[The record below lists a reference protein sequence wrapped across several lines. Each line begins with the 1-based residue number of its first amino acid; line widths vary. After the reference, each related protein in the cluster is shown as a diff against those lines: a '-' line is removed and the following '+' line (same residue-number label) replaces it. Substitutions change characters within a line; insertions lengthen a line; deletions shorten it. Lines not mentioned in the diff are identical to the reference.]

1 MASSAAVTAPRSRSR
16 TDLALRRSVFAA
28 LCLFLAGCLSYDRD
42 AANAVAAI
50 GRGDA
55 ATALKWSTDLADSS
69 RSSRLG
75 VVETGR
81 ICMLAG
87 SNTLAEACF
96 RKAIDAAIDHK
107 EKDPVIKLGDAAGTA
122 MAATVTDDW
131 SIEYYLSPYEINLAL
146 EYGILAQLFNGRRED
161 ALVDS
166 RLAIYVQDKLGDE
179 YGADLKKREDTGGKG
194 DAEKTRGEVERI
206 SGEQNQALNEMIAAT
221 RNSWENPVLW
231 WLTGV
236 LLEADGDWEGAGQSY
251 RRAGTTGAGNP
262 FFEADMK
269 RADTGAP
276 APAAGR
282 SKLVVI
288 FEDGFVPRRAA
299 LKIPLRLYATMS
311 IDIPTYQN
319 VGAYA
324 PRTVSFAGSKG
335 NSPAALGLNVRS
347 LAGRTLSEAMP
358 GIITRNVTRA
368 AVNVGMEVAGRSA
381 YRASDQNGAGAVI
394 LAGVEIANL
403 IMVCARDADTRS
415 WVTIPEAQYV
425 WCDND
430 LAPGDYQFGMTVDG
444 VSSTVPVS
452 LAAGETKLLWIAD
465 CGGGL
470 RHQCATIVGGR

>member
-1 MASSAAVTAPRSRSR
+1 MIFRLLAFAAV
-16 TDLALRRSVFAA
+16 
-28 LCLFLAGCLSYDRD
+28 CLPFAGCLSYDEE
-42 AANAVAAI
+42 AAAAVAAI

-55 ATALKWSTDLADSS
+55 STALKWSADLADSS

-131 SIEYYLSPYEINLAL
+131 STEYYLSPYEINLAL

-179 YGADLKKREDTGGKG
+179 YGADLKKREQGTGNGEQ
-194 DAEKTRGEVERI
+194 EKTKGEVDRI
-206 SGEQNQALNEMIAAT
+206 VGEQNQALNEMIAAT

-236 LLEADGDWEGAGQSY
+236 LLEADGDWEAAGQSY

-269 RADTGAP
+269 RADTGLRTP
-276 APAAGR
+276 TAGKA
-282 SKLVVI
+282 KLVVI

-311 IDIPTYQN
+311 IDIPTYQD

-324 PRTVSFAGSKG
+324 PRSVSFAGSKG
-335 NSPAALGLNVRS
+335 ATPAALGLNVRS
-347 LAGRTLSEAMP
+347 LAGRTLREAMP

>member
-1 MASSAAVTAPRSRSR
+1 MSFRLTA
-16 TDLALRRSVFAA
+16 FAA
-28 LCLFLAGCLSYDRD
+28 LCLLAGCLSYDQG
-42 AANAVAAI
+42 AANAVASI

-55 ATALKWSTDLADSS
+55 ASALKWSEDLAESS

-75 VVETGR
+75 TVESGR

-107 EKDPVIKLGDAAGTA
+107 ESDPVIKLGDAAGTA

-161 ALVDS
+161 ALVDA
-166 RLAIYVQDKLGDE
+166 RLACYVQDKLGDE
-179 YGADLKKREDTGGKG
+179 YGADLKKREDTEGQR
-194 DAEKTRGEVERI
+194 DAEKTKGEVERI

-236 LLEADGDWEGAGQSY
+236 LLEADGDWEGAAQSY

-262 FFEADMK
+262 FFEADLK
-269 RADTGAP
+269 RADTGLRTP
-276 APAAGR
+276 TAGK

-299 LKIPLRLYATMS
+299 LKIPLRIYATMS
-311 IDIPTYQN
+311 IDIPTYRN
-319 VGAYA
+319 VGAYV
-324 PRTVSFAGSKG
+324 PRSVSFAGSKG
-335 NSPAALGLNVRS
+335 ATPAALGLNVRS

-368 AVNVGMEVAGRSA
+368 AVNVGIQVAGR
-381 YRASDQNGAGAVI
+381 ASGNDYVKLGA
-394 LAGVEIANL
+394 EIANL

-415 WVTIPEAQYV
+415 WVTLPDAQYV
-425 WCDND
+425 WCDSD
-430 LAPGDYQFGMTVDG
+430 MAPGDYQFGVTVDG
-444 VSSTVPVS
+444 VSSTLPVS
-452 LAAGETKLLWIAD
+452 LAAGETKLLWISN

-470 RHQCATIVGGR
+470 RHQCAIIGRR

>member
-1 MASSAAVTAPRSRSR
+1 MDFRR
-16 TDLALRRSVFAA
+16 LAFAA
-28 LCLFLAGCLSYDRD
+28 LCLLLAGCLSYDKG
-42 AANAVAAI
+42 AANAVSAI
-50 GRGDA
+50 GCGDA
-55 ATALKWSTDLADSS
+55 AAALKWSEDLADSS

-81 ICMLAG
+81 ISMLAG

-96 RKAIDAAIDHK
+96 RKAIDAAIDHQ

-161 ALVDS
+161 ALVDA
-166 RLAIYVQDKLGDE
+166 RLAVYVQDKLGDE
-179 YGADLKKREDTGGKG
+179 YGADLKNREQGTGNREQ
-194 DAEKTRGEVERI
+194 DSKTKDEVDRI
-206 SGEQNQALNEMIAAT
+206 VGEQGQALNEMIAAT

-236 LLEADGDWEGAGQSY
+236 LLEADGDWEGAAQSY
-251 RRAGTTGAGNP
+251 RRAGTTGAENP
-262 FFEADMK
+262 FFEADLK
-269 RADTGAP
+269 RADTGLRTP
-276 APAAGR
+276 TAGK

-324 PRTVSFAGSKG
+324 PRTGLFAGSKG
-335 NSPAALGLNVRS
+335 ATPAALGLNVRS

-368 AVNVGMEVAGRSA
+368 AVSVGIQAAGR
-381 YRASDQNGAGAVI
+381 ASGNNYVKLGA
-394 LAGVEIANL
+394 EIANL
-403 IMVCARDADTRS
+403 IMVCAREADTRT
-415 WVTIPEAQYV
+415 WVTLPEAQYV
-425 WCDND
+425 WCDGD
-430 LAPGDYQFGMTVDG
+430 MVPGDYQFGVTVDG

-452 LAAGETKLLWIAD
+452 LAAGETKLMWISN
-465 CGGGL
+465 CGGGF
-470 RHQCATIVGGR
+470 RHQCAIIGAR

>member
-1 MASSAAVTAPRSRSR
+1 MILRLTA
-16 TDLALRRSVFAA
+16 FAA
-28 LCLFLAGCLSYDRD
+28 FCLLLAGCLSYDQG

-55 ATALKWSTDLADSS
+55 ASALKWSADLADSS

-131 SIEYYLSPYEINLAL
+131 SMEYYLSPYEINLAL

-161 ALVDS
+161 ALVDA

-179 YGADLKKREDTGGKG
+179 YGADLRKREEGRGNREQDSRTK
-194 DAEKTRGEVERI
+194 GEVERI

-231 WLTGV
+231 WLTGI
-236 LLEADGDWEGAGQSY
+236 LLEADGDWEAAGQSY

-269 RADTGAP
+269 RADTGLRTP
-276 APAAGR
+276 TAAK
-282 SKLVVI
+282 SKLVVV

-335 NSPAALGLNVRS
+335 AVPAALGLNVRS

-368 AVNVGMEVAGRSA
+368 AVNVGIQVAGR
-381 YRASDQNGAGAVI
+381 ASGNNYVKLGA
-394 LAGVEIANL
+394 EIANL
-403 IMVCARDADTRS
+403 IMVCAREADTRT

-425 WCDND
+425 WCDSD
-430 LAPGDYQFGMTVDG
+430 MAPGDYQFGVTVDG

-452 LAAGETKLLWIAD
+452 LAAGETKLLWISN
-465 CGGGL
+465 CGGVL
-470 RHQCATIVGGR
+470 RHQCAIIGKR

>member
-1 MASSAAVTAPRSRSR
+1 MR
-16 TDLALRRSVFAA
+16 LSVFAA
-28 LCLFLAGCLSYDRD
+28 FCLFLAGCLSYDRD
-42 AANAVAAI
+42 AANAVTAI

-179 YGADLKKREDTGGKG
+179 YGTDLKKREETGGTG
-194 DAEKTRGEVERI
+194 DAEKTKGEVERI
-206 SGEQNQALNEMIAAT
+206 FGEQNQALNEMIAAT

-276 APAAGR
+276 APIAGR
-282 SKLVVI
+282 SKLVII

-324 PRTVSFAGSKG
+324 PRSILFAGSKG
-335 NSPAALGLNVRS
+335 ATPAALGLNIRS

-358 GIITRNVTRA
+358 GIITRNITRA
-368 AVNVGMEVAGRSA
+368 AVNVGMEIGGRAA
-381 YRASDQNGAGAVI
+381 YRANDKNGTGAAI
-394 LAGVEIANL
+394 LALVEIANL
-403 IMVCARDADTRS
+403 IMVCSRDADTRS
-415 WVTIPEAQYV
+415 WVTLPDAQYV
-425 WCDND
+425 WCDGD
-430 LAPGDYQFGMTVDG
+430 MVPGDYQFGVTVDG
-444 VSSTVPVS
+444 VSFTVPVS
-452 LAAGETKLLWIAD
+452 LAAGETKLLWISD

-470 RHQCATIVGGR
+470 RHQCAIIGRH

>member
-1 MASSAAVTAPRSRSR
+1 MGFRLTA
-16 TDLALRRSVFAA
+16 FAA
-28 LCLFLAGCLSYDRD
+28 LCLLLAGCLSYDQG
-42 AANAVAAI
+42 AANAVAAV

-55 ATALKWSTDLADSS
+55 ASALKWSGDLAGSS

-75 VVETGR
+75 TVETGR

-107 EKDPVIKLGDAAGTA
+107 EKDPVIKLGDVAGTA

-161 ALVDS
+161 ALVDA
-166 RLAIYVQDKLGDE
+166 RLACYVQDKLGDE
-179 YGADLKKREDTGGKG
+179 YGADLRNREQGTGNGEQ
-194 DAEKTRGEVERI
+194 EKTKGEVDRI
-206 SGEQNQALNEMIAAT
+206 VGEQNAALNEMIAAT

-262 FFEADMK
+262 FFEADMR
-269 RADTGAP
+269 RADTGLRTP
-276 APAAGR
+276 TAGKA
-282 SKLVVI
+282 KLVVV

-299 LKIPLRLYATMS
+299 LKIPLRIYATLS
-311 IDIPTYQN
+311 IDIPTYPN
-319 VGAYA
+319 VGAYV
-324 PRTVSFAGSKG
+324 PRSVSFAGSKG
-335 NSPAALGLNVRS
+335 AVPAALGLNVRS

-368 AVNVGMEVAGRSA
+368 AVNVGIQAAGR
-381 YRASDQNGAGAVI
+381 ASGNDYVKLGA
-394 LAGVEIANL
+394 EIANL
-403 IMVCARDADTRS
+403 IMACARDADTRT
-415 WVTIPEAQYV
+415 WVTLPEAQYV
-425 WCDND
+425 WCDGD
-430 LAPGDYQFGMTVDG
+430 LAPGDYQFGVTVDG

-452 LAAGETKLLWIAD
+452 LAAGETKLLWISD

-470 RHQCATIVGGR
+470 RHQCAIIGRH

>member
-1 MASSAAVTAPRSRSR
+1 MP
-16 TDLALRRSVFAA
+16 
-28 LCLFLAGCLSYDRD
+28 CLLLAGCLSYDQG

-50 GRGDA
+50 RSGDA
-55 ATALKWSTDLADSS
+55 ASALKWSADLADSS

-75 VVETGR
+75 VVESGR
-81 ICMLAG
+81 ISMLAG

-107 EKDPVIKLGDAAGTA
+107 EKDPVIKLGDAVGTA

-146 EYGILAQLFNGRRED
+146 EYGILAQLFNGKRED
-161 ALVDS
+161 ALVDA

-179 YGADLKKREDTGGKG
+179 YGTDLKKREETGGKG
-194 DAEKTRGEVERI
+194 DAEKTKGEVERI

-251 RRAGTTGAGNP
+251 RRAGTTGTGNP

-269 RADTGAP
+269 RADTGTP
-276 APAAGR
+276 APIAGR

-335 NSPAALGLNVRS
+335 ATPAALGLNIRS

-368 AVNVGMEVAGRSA
+368 AVNVGMEVGGRAA
-381 YRASDQNGAGAVI
+381 YRASDNSGAGAVA
-394 LAGVEIANL
+394 LAIVEIANL
-403 IMVCARDADTRS
+403 IMVCSRDADTRS
-415 WVTIPEAQYV
+415 WVTLPDAQYV
-425 WCDND
+425 WCDGD
-430 LAPGDYQFGMTVDG
+430 MVPGDYQFGVTVDG

-452 LAAGETKLLWIAD
+452 LTAGETKLLWIAN

-470 RHQCATIVGGR
+470 RHQCATIGKR

>member
-1 MASSAAVTAPRSRSR
+1 MP
-16 TDLALRRSVFAA
+16 
-28 LCLFLAGCLSYDRD
+28 CLLLTGCLSYDQG

-50 GRGDA
+50 GSGDA
-55 ATALKWSTDLADSS
+55 ASALKWSADLADSS

-75 VVETGR
+75 VVESGR
-81 ICMLAG
+81 ISMLAG
-87 SNTLAEACF
+87 SNALAEACF

-131 SIEYYLSPYEINLAL
+131 SMEYYLSPYEINLAL

-179 YGADLKKREDTGGKG
+179 YGADLKKRQDTGGKG
-194 DAEKTRGEVERI
+194 DEEKTKGEVERI
-206 SGEQNQALNEMIAAT
+206 SGEQNEALNAMIAAT

-236 LLEADGDWEGAGQSY
+236 LLEADGDWEGAAQSY

-262 FFEADMK
+262 FFEADLK
-269 RADTGAP
+269 RADTGLRTP
-276 APAAGR
+276 TAGKA
-282 SKLVVI
+282 KLVVI

-311 IDIPTYQN
+311 SDIPTSQN

-324 PRTVSFAGSKG
+324 PRSVSFAGSKG
-335 NSPAALGLNVRS
+335 VTPAALGLNVRS

-368 AVNVGMEVAGRSA
+368 AVNVGISLGGRA
-381 YRASDQNGAGAVI
+381 AAANNKKWGPVVWLCA
-394 LAGVEIANL
+394 EIVNL
-403 IMVCARDADTRS
+403 CMVCAREADTRT

-425 WCDND
+425 WCDGD
-430 LAPGDYQFGMTVDG
+430 LAPGDYQFGVTVDG
-444 VSSTVPVS
+444 ASSAIPVS
-452 LAAGETKLLWIAD
+452 LAAGETKLLWISD

-470 RHQCATIVGGR
+470 RHQCAIIGK

>member
-1 MASSAAVTAPRSRSR
+1 MGFRLTA
-16 TDLALRRSVFAA
+16 FAA
-28 LCLFLAGCLSYDRD
+28 LCLLLAGCLSYDQG
-42 AANAVAAI
+42 AANAVAAV

-55 ATALKWSTDLADSS
+55 ASALKWSEDLADSS

-75 VVETGR
+75 TVESGR

-146 EYGILAQLFNGRRED
+146 EYGILAQLFTGRRED
-161 ALVDS
+161 ALVDA
-166 RLAIYVQDKLGDE
+166 RLAVYVQDKLGDE
-179 YGADLKKREDTGGKG
+179 YGADLKKREATGGKG
-194 DAEKTRGEVERI
+194 DAEKTKGEVDRI
-206 SGEQNQALNEMIAAT
+206 VGEQNVALNAMIAAT

-269 RADTGAP
+269 RADTGLRTPTAEK
-276 APAAGR
+276 A
-282 SKLVVI
+282 KLIVI

-299 LKIPLRLYATMS
+299 LKIPLRIYATMS

-319 VGAYA
+319 VGAYV
-324 PRTVSFAGSKG
+324 PRSVSFAGSKG
-335 NSPAALGLNVRS
+335 AVPAALGLNIRS

-368 AVNVGMEVAGRSA
+368 AVNVGLEVAGRSA
-381 YRASDQNGAGAVI
+381 YHANNKKGVGVAI
-394 LAGVEIANL
+394 LAAVEIANL
-403 IMVCARDADTRS
+403 IMVCAREADTRT
-415 WVTIPEAQYV
+415 WVTLPEAQYV
-425 WCDND
+425 WCDSD
-430 LAPGDYQFGMTVDG
+430 MSPGDYQFGVTVDG

-452 LAAGETKLLWIAD
+452 LAAGETKLLWISN

-470 RHQCATIVGGR
+470 RHQCAIIGKR

>member
-1 MASSAAVTAPRSRSR
+1 MGFRLTAC
-16 TDLALRRSVFAA
+16 AA
-28 LCLFLAGCLSYDRD
+28 LCLLLAGCLSYDQG

-55 ATALKWSTDLADSS
+55 AAALKWSEDLADSS

-81 ICMLAG
+81 ISMLAG

-96 RKAIDAAIDHK
+96 RKAIDAAIDHQ

-161 ALVDS
+161 ALVDA

-179 YGADLKKREDTGGKG
+179 YGADLKKREETGGQG
-194 DAEKTRGEVERI
+194 DPEKTRGEVDRI
-206 SGEQNQALNEMIAAT
+206 VGEQNVGLNEMIAAT

-269 RADTGAP
+269 RVDTGLRTP
-276 APAAGR
+276 TAGM

-324 PRTVSFAGSKG
+324 PRTVLFAGSKG
-335 NSPAALGLNVRS
+335 ATPAALGLNVRS

-368 AVNVGMEVAGRSA
+368 AVNVGIQAAGR
-381 YRASDQNGAGAVI
+381 ASGNNYVKLGA
-394 LAGVEIANL
+394 EIANL
-403 IMVCARDADTRS
+403 IMVCAREADTRT
-415 WVTIPEAQYV
+415 WVTLPEAQYV
-425 WCDND
+425 WCDGD
-430 LAPGDYQFGMTVDG
+430 MVPGDYQFGVTVDG

-452 LAAGETKLLWIAD
+452 LAAGETKLMWISN
-465 CGGGL
+465 CGGGF
-470 RHQCATIVGGR
+470 RHQCAIIGAR

>member
-1 MASSAAVTAPRSRSR
+1 MLRPRL
-16 TDLALRRSVFAA
+16 LAFAA
-28 LCLFLAGCLSYDRD
+28 PCLLLAGCLSYDKG

-55 ATALKWSTDLADSS
+55 ASALKWSADLADSS

-75 VVETGR
+75 TVETGR

-96 RKAIDAAIDHK
+96 RKAIDAAIDHQ

-131 SIEYYLSPYEINLAL
+131 SMEYYLSPYEINLAL

-161 ALVDS
+161 ALVDA
-166 RLAIYVQDKLGDE
+166 RLAVYVQDKLGAE
-179 YGADLKKREDTGGKG
+179 YGADLKKREEGTGKREE
-194 DAEKTRGEVERI
+194 EKSRDEVNRI
-206 SGEQNQALNEMIAAT
+206 VGEQNQALNEMIAAT

-236 LLEADGDWEGAGQSY
+236 LLEADGDWEGAAQSY

-262 FFEADMK
+262 FFEADLK
-269 RADTGAP
+269 RADSSLRTP
-276 APAAGR
+276 TAGK

-311 IDIPTYQN
+311 IDIPTSQN
-319 VGAYA
+319 IGAYA
-324 PRTVSFAGSKG
+324 PRTVLFAGSKG
-335 NSPAALGLNVRS
+335 ATPAALGLNVRS

-368 AVNVGMEVAGRSA
+368 AVNVGIEAAGR
-381 YRASDQNGAGAVI
+381 ASGNNYVKLGS
-394 LAGVEIANL
+394 EIANL
-403 IMVCARDADTRS
+403 IMVCAREADTRT
-415 WVTIPEAQYV
+415 WVTLPEAQYV
-425 WCDND
+425 WCDSD
-430 LAPGDYQFGMTVDG
+430 MEPGDYQFGVTVDG
-444 VSSTVPVS
+444 VPSTVPVS
-452 LAAGETKLLWIAD
+452 LAAGETKLLWISD

-470 RHQCATIVGGR
+470 RHQCAIIGKR

>member
-1 MASSAAVTAPRSRSR
+1 MAV
-16 TDLALRRSVFAA
+16 RRITFAA
-28 LCLFLAGCLSYDRD
+28 LCLFLAGCLSYDRE

-50 GRGDA
+50 ECGDA
-55 ATALKWSTDLADSS
+55 ATALKWSADLADSS

-81 ICMLAG
+81 ISMLAG

-96 RKAIDAAIDHK
+96 RRAIDAAIDHK

-131 SIEYYLSPYEINLAL
+131 SMEYYLSPYEINLAL

-194 DAEKTRGEVERI
+194 DAEKTQGEVERI

-251 RRAGTTGAGNP
+251 RRAGTIGAGNP

-269 RADTGAP
+269 RADTGARTP
-276 APAAGR
+276 TAGKA
-282 SKLVVI
+282 KLVVI

-299 LKIPLRLYATMS
+299 LKIPLRIYATMS

-335 NSPAALGLNVRS
+335 ATPAALGLNVRS

-368 AVNVGMEVAGRSA
+368 AVNVGISIGGRA
-381 YRASDQNGAGAVI
+381 AARANGKWGPWVWLCA
-394 LAGVEIANL
+394 EIVNL
-403 IMVCARDADTRS
+403 CMVCSRDADTRT
-415 WVTIPEAQYV
+415 WVTLPEAQYV
-425 WCDND
+425 WCDGD
-430 LAPGDYQFGMTVDG
+430 MAPGDYQFGVTVDG

-452 LAAGETKLLWIAD
+452 LAAGETKLLWVSN

-470 RHQCATIVGGR
+470 RHQCATIGKR

>member
-1 MASSAAVTAPRSRSR
+1 MP
-16 TDLALRRSVFAA
+16 
-28 LCLFLAGCLSYDRD
+28 CLLLAGCLSYDRD
-42 AANAVAAI
+42 AANAVTAI

-55 ATALKWSTDLADSS
+55 APALKWSADLADSS

-179 YGADLKKREDTGGKG
+179 YGADLKKRQDTGGKG

-206 SGEQNQALNEMIAAT
+206 SGEQNEALNAMIAAT

-236 LLEADGDWEGAGQSY
+236 LLEADGDWEGAAQSY

-262 FFEADMK
+262 FFEADLK
-269 RADTGAP
+269 RADTGLRTP
-276 APAAGR
+276 TAAK

-324 PRTVSFAGSKG
+324 PRAVSFAGAKG
-335 NSPAALGLNVRS
+335 ATPAALGLNVRS

-368 AVNVGMEVAGRSA
+368 AVNVGISIGGRA
-381 YRASDQNGAGAVI
+381 AAAANRDWGPAVW
-394 LAGVEIANL
+394 LCAEIINL
-403 IMVCARDADTRS
+403 CMVCAREADTRT

-425 WCDND
+425 WCDSD
-430 LAPGDYQFGMTVDG
+430 MAPGDYQFGVTVDG
-444 VSSTVPVS
+444 ATSTIPVS
-452 LAAGETKLLWIAD
+452 LAAGETKLLWISD

-470 RHQCATIVGGR
+470 RHQCAIIGKR

>member
-1 MASSAAVTAPRSRSR
+1 MAFRPTA
-16 TDLALRRSVFAA
+16 FAA
-28 LCLFLAGCLSYDRD
+28 LCLLLAGCLSYDQE

-50 GRGDA
+50 ARGDA
-55 ATALKWSTDLADSS
+55 ASALKWSEDLVDSG

-75 VVETGR
+75 AVETGR

-87 SNTLAEACF
+87 SNTLAEAYF
-96 RKAIDAAIDHK
+96 RKAIDAAIDHQ

-161 ALVDS
+161 ALVDA
-166 RLAIYVQDKLGDE
+166 RLACYVQDKLGDE
-179 YGADLKKREDTGGKG
+179 YGADLKKREDAGGKG
-194 DAEKTRGEVERI
+194 DAEKTKSEVERI

-221 RNSWENPVLW
+221 RNSWENSVLW

-236 LLEADGDWEGAGQSY
+236 LLEADGDWEGAVQSY

-269 RADTGAP
+269 RADTGLRT
-276 APAAGR
+276 PAAAK

-311 IDIPTYQN
+311 IDIPTYLK

-324 PRTVSFAGSKG
+324 PRSISFAGTNG
-335 NSPAALGLNVRS
+335 ATPAALGLNVRS

-368 AVNVGMEVAGRSA
+368 AVNVGIQAAGR
-381 YRASDQNGAGAVI
+381 ASGNDYVKLGA
-394 LAGVEIANL
+394 EIANL
-403 IMVCARDADTRS
+403 IMVCARKADTRT
-415 WVTIPEAQYV
+415 WVTLPEAQYV
-425 WCDND
+425 WCDSD
-430 LAPGDYQFGMTVDG
+430 MEPGEYQFGVTVDG
-444 VSSTVPVS
+444 VSSTIPVS
-452 LAAGETKLLWIAD
+452 IAAGETKLLWISD
-465 CGGGL
+465 CGCKCS
-470 RHQCATIVGGR
+470 HQCAIIGKKH

>member
-1 MASSAAVTAPRSRSR
+1 MNFRLTAIA
-16 TDLALRRSVFAA
+16 TAGLLV
-28 LCLFLAGCLSYDRD
+28 AGCLSYDQG

-55 ATALKWSTDLADSS
+55 ASALKWSEDLSDSG

-81 ICMLAG
+81 ISMLAG

-122 MAATVTDDW
+122 MAATMTDDW
-131 SIEYYLSPYEINLAL
+131 SMEYYLSPYEINLAR

-166 RLAIYVQDKLGDE
+166 RLAIYVQDMLGDE
-179 YGADLKKREDTGGKG
+179 YGADLKKKEEAGGTG
-194 DAEKTRGEVERI
+194 DAEKTRGEVARI
-206 SGEQNQALNEMIAAT
+206 AGEQNAALNEMIAAT

-231 WLTGV
+231 WLTGI
-236 LLEADGDWEGAGQSY
+236 LLEADGNWEGAKQSY

-276 APAAGR
+276 APLAGR
-282 SKLVVI
+282 AKLAII
-288 FEDGFVPRRAA
+288 FEDGFVPRRVA

-311 IDIPTYQN
+311 IDIPTYAN
-319 VGAYA
+319 AGAYVT
-324 PRTVSFAGSKG
+324 RSVSFAGPKG
-335 NSPAALGLNVRS
+335 ASPAALGLNVRS
-347 LAGRTLSEAMP
+347 LAGRTLSEAMT
-358 GIITRNVTRA
+358 GIVTRNVTRA
-368 AVNVGMEVAGRSA
+368 AVNVGIQAAGR
-381 YRASDQNGAGAVI
+381 ASGNDYMKLGA
-394 LAGVEIANL
+394 EIANL
-403 IMVCARDADTRS
+403 IMVCARKADTRT
-415 WVTIPEAQYV
+415 WVTLPDAQYV
-425 WCDND
+425 WCEDD
-430 LAPGDYQFGMTVDG
+430 MEPGDYQLGVTVDG
-444 VSSTVPVS
+444 VSSTIPVS

-465 CGGGL
+465 AGGGL
-470 RHQCATIVGGR
+470 RHQCAIIGKR

>member
-1 MASSAAVTAPRSRSR
+1 MP
-16 TDLALRRSVFAA
+16 
-28 LCLFLAGCLSYDRD
+28 CLFLVGCLSYDRG

-55 ATALKWSTDLADSS
+55 ASALKWSADLADSS

-81 ICMLAG
+81 ISMLAG

-131 SIEYYLSPYEINLAL
+131 SMTYYLSPYEINLAL

-161 ALVDS
+161 ALVDA
-166 RLAIYVQDKLGDE
+166 RLAIYVQDKLGAE

-194 DAEKTRGEVERI
+194 DAQKTKGEVDRI
-206 SGEQNQALNEMIAAT
+206 VGEQGQALNEMIAAT

-236 LLEADGDWEGAGQSY
+236 LLEADGEWDSACQSY

-262 FFEADMK
+262 FFETDMR
-269 RADTGAP
+269 RADTGTP
-276 APAAGR
+276 GPAAGR

-311 IDIPTYQN
+311 IDIPTYSN

-324 PRTVSFAGSKG
+324 PRTISFTGSKG
-335 NSPAALGLNVRS
+335 SSPAALGLNVRS
-347 LAGRTLSEAMP
+347 LAGRDLSEAMP
-358 GIITRNVTRA
+358 GIVTRNVTRA
-368 AVNVGMEVAGRSA
+368 AVNVGIEVGGR
-381 YRASDQNGAGAVI
+381 AGARAVGGDWGWAVW
-394 LAGVEIANL
+394 LGAELVNL
-403 IMVCARDADTRS
+403 CMVAFRDADTRS
-415 WVTIPEAQYV
+415 WATLPEAQYV
-425 WCDND
+425 WCDGD
-430 LAPGDYQFGMTVDG
+430 MEPGDYQFDVTVDG
-444 VSSTVPVS
+444 ASSTIPLS
-452 LAAGETKLLWIAD
+452 LAAGETKLLWISS
-465 CGGGL
+465 CGGAL
-470 RHQCATIVGGR
+470 RHQYAIIGRR

>member
-1 MASSAAVTAPRSRSR
+1 MSFRLAAS
-16 TDLALRRSVFAA
+16 AA
-28 LCLFLAGCLSYDRD
+28 LCLLFAGCLSYDQG
-42 AANAVAAI
+42 AANAIVAV

-55 ATALKWSTDLADSS
+55 ESALKWSEDLADSS

-75 VVETGR
+75 TVETGR

-96 RKAIDAAIDHK
+96 RKAIDAAIDHQ

-122 MAATVTDDW
+122 MAVTVTDDW
-131 SIEYYLSPYEINLAL
+131 SMEYYLSPYEINLAL
-146 EYGILAQLFNGRRED
+146 EYGILSQLFNGRGED
-161 ALVDS
+161 ALVDA
-166 RLAIYVQDKLGDE
+166 RLATYVQDKLGDE
-179 YGADLKKREDTGGKG
+179 YGADLKKREETGGKG
-194 DAEKTRGEVERI
+194 DAEKTKGEVERI
-206 SGEQNQALNEMIAAT
+206 SGEQNQVLNEMIAAT

-236 LLEADGDWEGAGQSY
+236 LLEADGDWEGAAQSY

-269 RADTGAP
+269 RADTGLRTP
-276 APAAGR
+276 TAAK
-282 SKLVVI
+282 SKLVVV

-324 PRTVSFAGSKG
+324 PRAVSFAGSKG
-335 NSPAALGLNVRS
+335 AVPAALGLNVRS

-368 AVNVGMEVAGRSA
+368 AVNVGIQVAGR
-381 YRASDQNGAGAVI
+381 ASGNDYVRLGA
-394 LAGVEIANL
+394 EIANL
-403 IMVCARDADTRS
+403 IMVCAREADTRT
-415 WVTIPEAQYV
+415 WVSLPEAQYV
-425 WCDND
+425 WCDSD
-430 LAPGDYQFGMTVDG
+430 MAPGDYQFGVTVDG
-444 VSSTVPVS
+444 VSSVLPVS

-470 RHQCATIVGGR
+470 RHQCAIIGKN

>member
-1 MASSAAVTAPRSRSR
+1 MGFRPTA
-16 TDLALRRSVFAA
+16 FAA
-28 LCLFLAGCLSYDRD
+28 LCLLLSGCLSYDQG
-42 AANAVAAI
+42 AANAVAAV

-55 ATALKWSTDLADSS
+55 ASALKWSEDLADSS

-75 VVETGR
+75 TVETGR

-96 RKAIDAAIDHK
+96 RRAIDAAIDHK

-194 DAEKTRGEVERI
+194 DEEKMKGEVERI

-262 FFEADMK
+262 FFEADLK
-269 RADTGAP
+269 RADTGLRTP
-276 APAAGR
+276 TAGKA
-282 SKLVVI
+282 KLVVI

-299 LKIPLRLYATMS
+299 LKIPLRIYATMS

-319 VGAYA
+319 VGAYV
-324 PRTVSFAGSKG
+324 PRSVSFAGPKG
-335 NSPAALGLNVRS
+335 ATPAALGLNVRS
-347 LAGRTLSEAMP
+347 LAARTLSEAMP

-368 AVNVGMEVAGRSA
+368 AVNVGISIGGRAAASANRKWGPWVWLCAEV
-381 YRASDQNGAGAVI
+381 V
-394 LAGVEIANL
+394 NL
-403 IMVCARDADTRS
+403 CMVCSREADTRT

-425 WCDND
+425 WCDSD
-430 LAPGDYQFGMTVDG
+430 MAPGDYQFGVTVDG

-452 LAAGETKLLWIAD
+452 LAAGETKLLWISS

-470 RHQCATIVGGR
+470 RHQCAIIGRR

>member
-1 MASSAAVTAPRSRSR
+1 MGFRLTAC
-16 TDLALRRSVFAA
+16 AA
-28 LCLFLAGCLSYDRD
+28 LCLLLAGCLSYDQG

-55 ATALKWSTDLADSS
+55 AAALKWSEDLADSS

-81 ICMLAG
+81 ISMLAG

-96 RKAIDAAIDHK
+96 RKAIDAAIDHQ

-161 ALVDS
+161 ALVDA
-166 RLAIYVQDKLGDE
+166 RLAVYVQDKLGDE
-179 YGADLKKREDTGGKG
+179 YGADLTNREQGTGNREQGTGNREQDSKTK
-194 DAEKTRGEVERI
+194 EKDEVDRI
-206 SGEQNQALNEMIAAT
+206 VGEQGQALNEMIAAT

-236 LLEADGDWEGAGQSY
+236 LLEADGDWEGAAQSY

-262 FFEADMK
+262 FFEADLK
-269 RADTGAP
+269 RADTGLRTP
-276 APAAGR
+276 TAGK

-324 PRTVSFAGSKG
+324 PRTVLFAGSKG
-335 NSPAALGLNVRS
+335 ATPAALGLNVRS

-368 AVNVGMEVAGRSA
+368 AVNVGIQAAGR
-381 YRASDQNGAGAVI
+381 ASGNNYVKLGA
-394 LAGVEIANL
+394 EIANL
-403 IMVCARDADTRS
+403 IMVCAREADTRT
-415 WVTIPEAQYV
+415 WVTLPEAQYV
-425 WCDND
+425 WCDGD
-430 LAPGDYQFGMTVDG
+430 MVPGDYQFGVTVDG

-452 LAAGETKLLWIAD
+452 LAAGETKLMWISNCA
-465 CGGGL
+465 GGL
-470 RHQCATIVGGR
+470 RHQCAIISAR

>member
-1 MASSAAVTAPRSRSR
+1 MTASSVAATGRRSRSPTELVLRLIASSA
-16 TDLALRRSVFAA
+16 
-28 LCLFLAGCLSYDRD
+28 LCLLLAGCLSYDKG

-55 ATALKWSTDLADSS
+55 ATALKWSADLADSS

-75 VVETGR
+75 VVESGR

-179 YGADLKKREDTGGKG
+179 YGADLKNREQGTGNGEQ
-194 DAEKTRGEVERI
+194 EKTKGEVDRI
-206 SGEQNQALNEMIAAT
+206 VGEQNQALNEMIAAT

-236 LLEADGDWEGAGQSY
+236 LLEADGDWEAAGQSY

-269 RADTGAP
+269 RADTGLRTP
-276 APAAGR
+276 TAGKA
-282 SKLVVI
+282 KLVVI

-299 LKIPLRLYATMS
+299 LKIPLRIYATMS

-335 NSPAALGLNVRS
+335 ATPAALGLNVRS

-368 AVNVGMEVAGRSA
+368 AVNVGIQVAGR
-381 YRASDQNGAGAVI
+381 ASGNNYARLGA
-394 LAGVEIANL
+394 EIANL
-403 IMVCARDADTRS
+403 IMVCAREADTRT
-415 WVTIPEAQYV
+415 WVTLPEAQYV
-425 WCDND
+425 WCDSD
-430 LAPGDYQFGMTVDG
+430 MAPGDYQFVVTVDG
-444 VSSTVPVS
+444 VSSTLPVS
-452 LAAGETKLLWIAD
+452 LAAGETKLLWISD

-470 RHQCATIVGGR
+470 RHQCATIGRRQKGF

>member
-1 MASSAAVTAPRSRSR
+1 MVSR
-16 TDLALRRSVFAA
+16 LSVLAA

-42 AANAVAAI
+42 AANAVSAI

-55 ATALKWSTDLADSS
+55 AAALKWSTDLADSG

-81 ICMLAG
+81 IFMLAG
-87 SNTLAEACF
+87 SNTFAEACF

-146 EYGILAQLFNGRRED
+146 EYGILAQLFNGKRED
-161 ALVDS
+161 ALVDA
-166 RLAIYVQDKLGDE
+166 RLACYVQDKLGDE
-179 YGADLKKREDTGGKG
+179 YGTDLKKREEG
-194 DAEKTRGEVERI
+194 AEARTRGEVDRI
-206 SGEQNQALNEMIAAT
+206 VGEQNAALNEMIAAT

-236 LLEADGDWEGAGQSY
+236 LFEADGDWEAAGQSY
-251 RRAGTTGAGNP
+251 RRAGTTGTGNP

-269 RADTGAP
+269 RADTGTP
-276 APAAGR
+276 APIAGR

-319 VGAYA
+319 IGAYV
-324 PRTVSFAGSKG
+324 PRSVSFAGSKG
-335 NSPAALGLNVRS
+335 ATPAALGLNIRS

-368 AVNVGMEVAGRSA
+368 AVNVGMEVGGRAA
-381 YRASDQNGAGAVI
+381 YRASDNSGAGAVA
-394 LAGVEIANL
+394 LAIVEIANL

-415 WVTIPEAQYV
+415 WVTLPDAQYV
-425 WCDND
+425 WCDED
-430 LAPGDYQFGMTVDG
+430 MASGDYQLGVTIDG
-444 VSSTVPVS
+444 ITSTIPVS
-452 LAAGETKLLWIAD
+452 LAAGETKLLWIAN

-470 RHQCATIVGGR
+470 RHQCATIGKR

>member
-1 MASSAAVTAPRSRSR
+1 MGFRLTA
-16 TDLALRRSVFAA
+16 FAA
-28 LCLFLAGCLSYDRD
+28 LCLLLAGCLSYDRG
-42 AANAVAAI
+42 AANAVAAV
-50 GRGDA
+50 GCGDA
-55 ATALKWSTDLADSS
+55 ASALKWSEDLADSS

-75 VVETGR
+75 TVETGR
-81 ICMLAG
+81 ICMLTG

-96 RKAIDAAIDHK
+96 RKAIDAAIDHQ

-161 ALVDS
+161 ALVDA
-166 RLAIYVQDKLGDE
+166 RLACYVQDKLGDE
-179 YGADLKKREDTGGKG
+179 YGADLKRRQDTGGKG

-206 SGEQNQALNEMIAAT
+206 SGEQNEALNEMIAAT

-236 LLEADGDWEGAGQSY
+236 LLEADGDWEGAAQSY

-269 RADTGAP
+269 RADTGLRTP
-276 APAAGR
+276 TAAK
-282 SKLVVI
+282 SKLVVV

-319 VGAYA
+319 VGAYL
-324 PRTVSFAGSKG
+324 PRAVSFAGSKG
-335 NSPAALGLNVRS
+335 AVPAALGLNVRS

-368 AVNVGMEVAGRSA
+368 AVNVGMQVAGR
-381 YRASDQNGAGAVI
+381 ASGNNYVK
-394 LAGVEIANL
+394 LGVEVANL
-403 IMVCARDADTRS
+403 IMVCARAADTRT
-415 WVTIPEAQYV
+415 WVTLPEAQYV
-425 WCDND
+425 WCDSD
-430 LAPGDYQFGMTVDG
+430 MAPGDYQFGVTVDG

-452 LAAGETKLLWIAD
+452 LAAGETKLLWISN
-465 CGGGL
+465 CGGAL
-470 RHQCATIVGGR
+470 RHQCAIIGKH